1 MGPGIYVAWYPRKDL
16 PAVKTLIN
24 QIKRSGIAKVLR
36 AELDVGSDSTR
47 LMGTGLLIVNP
58 PWRLD
63 DELRL
68 LLPALADVLA
78 QDQRPK
84 LHIEALASS

>member
-24 QIKRSGIAKVLR
+24 QIKRSAIAKVLR

-84 LHIEALASS
+84 LHIEAVVSS